1 MFPKVGGTP
10 KSSFVFWIFH
20 SKRSNYWSTMPC
32 GTRGWRPTRK
42 SSDLP
47 RPWGNSTWELYV
59 KRTKILRIKLVCNL
73 RCQRNTLTILRFR
86 PIQDYSGNTMIFLSR
101 FGTMPISCGL
111 VPFLSFHQPMGKG
124 LEFVTLCYYGI
135 VHCALCLVRG
145 PTTWSLSHC
154 LYIAL

>member
-1 MFPKVGGTP
+1 
-10 KSSFVFWIFH
+10 
-20 SKRSNYWSTMPC
+20 
-32 GTRGWRPTRK
+32 
-42 SSDLP
+42 
-47 RPWGNSTWELYV
+47 
-59 KRTKILRIKLVCNL
+59 
-73 RCQRNTLTILRFR
+73 
-86 PIQDYSGNTMIFLSR
+86 MIFLSR

-154 LYIAL
+154 LYIALVNVILDSSNMQFNTLIHSLVTTHINNFGF